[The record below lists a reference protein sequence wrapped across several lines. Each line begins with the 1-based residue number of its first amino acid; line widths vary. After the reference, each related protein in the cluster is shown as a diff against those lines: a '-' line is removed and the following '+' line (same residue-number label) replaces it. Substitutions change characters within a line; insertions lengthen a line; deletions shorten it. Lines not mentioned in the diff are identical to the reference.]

1 MSLLSPKGSRTHTLQ
16 RDCLD
21 DDRPSTG
28 LFMCG
33 RCGHTT
39 EICYNHLRH
48 LRRQHPCPQMK
59 EPKMYECKTHGPTS
73 LDMEEHITHLR
84 DSSLH
89 WIVVPSTEG
98 EGKIV
103 YNTTETER

>member
-1 MSLLSPKGSRTHTLQ
+1 MSLLSPKESRRHTLR
-16 RDCLD
+16 RDFLQVM
-21 DDRPSTG
+21 STR

-33 RCGHTT
+33 RCGH
-39 EICYNHLRH
+39 IAKFCHDHLRH

-89 WIVVPSTEG
+89 PWVQDDE
-98 EGKIV
+98 
-103 YNTTETER
+103 